1 MASVFGENIMSN
13 TMEQTPTYSALRWAV
28 LAACCMAGAC
38 FQLSAMSYAP
48 LLGEIAKDLSVE
60 LSQAIQLMT
69 YFMFFSS
76 ISFFVGGYFVDR
88 FGAPISTI
96 VSVILAFIPTLSTV
110 WFGDSYYAVVVI
122 RIMQGFT
129 VGFCMA
135 AIIPLVMQWFPA
147 KQRAF
152 ALGITGA
159 FIPLGAMLGVVV
171 TPAAFAELGDWK
183 LAMAVVSI
191 IPFIALIYCIFIF
204 IYTRGKAPQIMDNRQ
219 SEASSTSIFKLAMVS
234 PFTWVGVLVVF
245 VGNWLMQTVFSLT
258 PSYFA
263 EPEPIGLGMGPLVG
277 GSMTTILQTAS
288 IIAPVI
294 GGYIAGRCFNGR
306 PGGIIVTALVLVITY
321 GALQFSEVYEQQV
334 LLTAF
339 LIIPGLG
346 IGMLMPMMQ
355 AKIAESYDPS
365 IVGRMNGIWMG
376 IGSFGG
382 TAGLFVSAQALEAT
396 GTYVTAINILAGI
409 AFVGVLMCIVLNRMG
424 NGSTSTA
431 EEY

>member
-1 MASVFGENIMSN
+1 MSDTMNNAQAAS
-13 TMEQTPTYSALRWAV
+13 PLRWAV

-38 FQLSAMSYAP
+38 FQLAAMCYAP
-48 LLGEIAKDLSVE
+48 LLGQIAKDLAVE
-60 LSQAIQLMT
+60 LPQAVQLMT

-88 FGAPISTI
+88 FGAPASII
-96 VSVILAFIPTLSTV
+96 VSIMLASVPTLATL
-110 WFGDSYYAVVVI
+110 WFGDSYTAVVII
-122 RIMQGFT
+122 RILQGFT

-135 AIIPLVMQWFPA
+135 GIIPLVMLWFPV

-171 TPAAFAELGDWK
+171 TPAAFTALGDWK
-183 LAMAVVSI
+183 AAMAVVSI
-191 IPFIALIYCIFIF
+191 IPFAALAYAIFIF
-204 IYTRGKAPQIMDNRQ
+204 SYTRGKSPQILDGRPGGV
-219 SEASSTSIFKLAMVS
+219 SSNALFKSAITS
-234 PFTWVGVLVVF
+234 PYTWVGVLVVF
-245 VGNWLMQTVFSLT
+245 AANWLMQTVFSLT

-263 EPEPIGLGMGPLVG
+263 EPAPIGLGMGPLVG

-294 GGYIAGRCFNGR
+294 GGYIAGRYFNGR
-306 PGGIIVTALVLVITY
+306 PGGIIVTALALVVTY
-321 GALQFSEVYEQQV
+321 GALQFNVVYEQQT
-334 LLTAF
+334 LLTIF

-382 TAGLFVSAQALEAT
+382 TAGLFISAQALEAT
-396 GTYVTAINILAGI
+396 GTYITAINILAAI
-409 AFVGVLMCIVLNRMG
+409 ALVGALLCLILNRM
-424 NGSTSTA
+424 TLRTTPLVKKHHIA
-431 EEY
+431 